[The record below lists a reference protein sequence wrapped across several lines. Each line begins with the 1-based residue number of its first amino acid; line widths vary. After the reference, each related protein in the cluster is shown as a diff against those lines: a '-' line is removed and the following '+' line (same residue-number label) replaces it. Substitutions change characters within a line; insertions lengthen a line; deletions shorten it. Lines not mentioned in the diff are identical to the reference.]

1 MSWETVKFRVEEI
14 IPDSV
19 IALIQSAKKPLKIK
33 FGADPSASDLHLG
46 HAVVLN
52 TLRLFQEMGHEVIF
66 VIGDFTAM
74 IGDPTGKSK
83 TRQPLTKAQVATH
96 AATYQDQVFKILNP
110 DQTTVVFNSSWLESL
125 SAQSMIELSAHYTVA
140 RMLERDDFHQRYTS
154 NQSIGIHEFLYPLL
168 QGYDSVHLEND
179 IEIGGTDQKFNL
191 LVGRHLQREYG
202 KKEQAIITV
211 PILEGLDGIQKMSKS
226 LNNHIGI
233 MDAPQDMF
241 GKIMSIPDD
250 LIVRYF
256 TLATQCSSKEIENIN
271 ARIQSGENPRDLKAL
286 LGETIV
292 TQFYSIE
299 AANKARDSF
308 KQVFAQKEVPDE
320 MPEIQ
325 VTESQLL
332 SDIIVSAGGVSSKK
346 EFRRMIDQGAVS
358 IDGIR
363 VTDPFEKVTI
373 EMGSVVKIGK
383 RRFFRLV

>member
-1 MSWETVKFRVEEI
+1 
-14 IPDSV
+14 
-19 IALIQSAKKPLKIK
+19 
-33 FGADPSASDLHLG
+33 
-46 HAVVLN
+46 
-52 TLRLFQEMGHEVIF
+52 
-66 VIGDFTAM
+66 
-74 IGDPTGKSK
+74 
-83 TRQPLTKAQVATH
+83 
-96 AATYQDQVFKILNP
+96 
-110 DQTTVVFNSSWLESL
+110 L

-202 KKEQAIITV
+202 KKEQSIITV
-211 PILEGLDGIQKMSKS
+211 PTLEGLDGVQKMSKS

-233 MDAPQDMF
+233 MDTPQDMF

-256 TLATQCSSKEIENIN
+256 TLATQCSSIEIEEIDT
-271 ARIQSGENPRDLKAL
+271 RIQSGENPRDLKAL

-299 AANKARDSF
+299 AATKARDSF

-373 EMGSVVKIGK
+373 EMGSVIKIGK